1 MYLSMGVLGTLGVVG
16 AMSALYFLSL
26 AVFGPV
32 VILVVVVQYVSCC
45 YHVYLVFSLK
55 CGSGMWWWERCVDV
69 VLPVGCYSDVWWH
82 WGWEIVVY

>member
-1 MYLSMGVLGTLGVVG
+1 MGFLGTLGVVG
-16 AMSALYFLSL
+16 AVIVWCFLSL

-32 VILVVVVQYVSCC
+32 VVVLVVVSHCVSCC

-55 CGSGMWWWERCVDV
+55 RGSGMWWWERRVDV
-69 VLPVGCYSDVWWH
+69 VLQVGCYSDVWWH